1 MVKSWIEHTH
11 LKSNN
16 ADLTRRDIDL
26 TGHTRHWSVGYR
38 SLCIK
43 LHLCWQCLSQMIA
56 HEACLLSHNG
66 RHGDEVRTEQSQQS
80 QVVMVSYSKFFGVNF
95 CNDVIFM
102 HFIFQNPNHN
112 QPPPIPIP
120 RESPRRSGVGP
131 VSPLKLMTGQPDGT
145 FTDPRRGPSGEKL
158 THRGTRGED
167 QRKPYKTGVVK
178 QGSFHDFGSNFLQ
191 KIFITPKF
199 QVP

>member
-1 MVKSWIEHTH
+1 M
-11 LKSNN
+11 
-16 ADLTRRDIDL
+16 
-26 TGHTRHWSVGYR
+26 
-38 SLCIK
+38 
-43 LHLCWQCLSQMIA
+43 CWQCLSQMIA